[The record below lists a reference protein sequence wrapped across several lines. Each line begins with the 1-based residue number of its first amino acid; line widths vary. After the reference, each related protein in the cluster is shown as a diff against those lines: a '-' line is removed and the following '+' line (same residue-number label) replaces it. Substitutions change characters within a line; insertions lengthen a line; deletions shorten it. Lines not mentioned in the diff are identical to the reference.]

1 MLLTG
6 SADRVLSADDA
17 TATALLNCLVRE
29 VCAPE
34 HQVRPHGAH
43 LLIRLPRVG
52 VLLRA
57 RLARPPVAFAYR
69 LGTPCEERRDG
80 EWIEVGWRRLADLI
94 AGELELATGRPNPEF
109 LEQVTGSH
117 GALRALLEVRQAPP
131 ANATGVDGYLASEQ
145 SLVAGHRFHP
155 TPKARQG
162 RPQEWLP
169 YAPEAGARFRLRW
182 LAVRADLVAE
192 GGDAGAFAA
201 LESLGP
207 TPPPG
212 HRLLPA
218 HPWQLGLLADRP
230 VLRRALASGLVADLG
245 AAGPEVVPTSSVR
258 TVYVPGADV
267 FCKFSLD
274 VRITNCVRKNA
285 WYELTG
291 AVTLD
296 RLLRPVFAE
305 LAGRFDGC
313 RLLPEPAYRSVHLA
327 DRRLHEGLG
336 VILRGGVADLPGTP
350 LLAAALADPYGT
362 GPGSL
367 AGLACAADPDGALE
381 WWTRYVRLVALPV
394 LDAYLSHGVV
404 LEPHLQNVL
413 VAVDEEGMPVRA
425 VFRDL
430 EGTKLVEGHWD
441 AELAALPE
449 LPARVREALTYD
461 ADRGWNRVV
470 YCLLV
475 NHLAEV
481 AAAVAD
487 LHPQRDA
494 DLWRILRDGLA
505 GYAREHGGGPR
516 LRALLAGVP
525 LPAKANLRT
534 RWSRSPDRAAGY
546 VLVPSPLHRSP
557 G

>member
-1 MLLTG
+1 MPLTG
-6 SADRVLSADDA
+6 SAHRVLSADDA
-17 TATALLNCLVRE
+17 TVTALLNCLVRE

-34 HQVRPHGAH
+34 DQVRPQGRH
-43 LLIRLPRVG
+43 LLIRLPRLG

-57 RLARPPVAFAYR
+57 RLARPPVAFAFR
-69 LGTPCEERRDG
+69 LRTPCEERRDG
-80 EWIEVGWRRLADLI
+80 AWIEVGWRRLADLV
-94 AGELELATGRPNPEF
+94 AGELELATGLPNPEF
-109 LEQVTGSH
+109 CAQVADSRA
-117 GALRALLEVRQAPP
+117 ALSALLAARRDPP
-131 ANATGVDGYLASEQ
+131 ARATGVEGYLASEQ
-145 SLVAGHRFHP
+145 SLIAGHRFHP
-155 TPKARQG
+155 APKARQG
-162 RPQEWLP
+162 RPPEWLP

-182 LAVRADLVAE
+182 LGVRADLVAE
-192 GGDAGAFAA
+192 GGEAGAFAA

-207 TPPPG
+207 APPPG
-212 HRLLPA
+212 HRLLPV

-230 VLRRALASGLVADLG
+230 VLRRALASGLVTDLG
-245 AAGPEVVPTSSVR
+245 TAGPPVAPTSSVR

-274 VRITNCVRKNA
+274 VRITNCVRKNS
-285 WYELTG
+285 WYELVG

-296 RLLRPVFAE
+296 RLLRPVFAR
-305 LAGRFDGC
+305 LADRFDGC

-336 VILRGGVADLPGTP
+336 VILRGGIADLPGTP
-350 LLAAALADPYGT
+350 LLAAALADPYGA

-367 AGLACAADPDGALE
+367 AGLACMRGPDGALE
-381 WWTRYVRLVALPV
+381 WWRRYVRLVAPPV
-394 LDAYLSHGVV
+394 LEAYLSHGVV

-413 VAVDEEGMPVRA
+413 VSVDGEGMPLRA
-425 VFRDL
+425 AFRDL
-430 EGTKLVEGHWD
+430 EGTKLVGDRWE
-441 AELAALPE
+441 AELAGLPG
-449 LPARVREALTYD
+449 RVREALTYD

-475 NHLAEV
+475 NHLAEI

-487 LHPQRDA
+487 LYPRHEA
-494 DLWRILRDGLA
+494 ELWRILRDRIA
-505 GYAREHGGGPR
+505 GYAREHGGDPR
-516 LRALLAGVP
+516 LRALLAGAP

-546 VLVPSPLHRSP
+546 VPVPNPLRFLP